1 MGRNLLRAEVFR
13 RWTVDQWYE
22 PFAAI
27 REFADQDLL
36 GRSDNADEEHR
47 RLGDELPSGAGMT
60 AEEYKNARDQADR
73 ASVRVRALRALLQED
88 LERQLVSGDL
98 IARGFR
104 EPFTHGAPYLTI
116 SRNEWRII
124 KLEPP
129 SHATGGGVSYV
140 GLTIGRPGARRFLGS
155 GL

>member
-47 RLGDELPSGAGMT
+47 RLGDELPSEAGMT

-73 ASVRVRALRALLQED
+73 ASVRVIALRALLQED

-104 EPFTHGAPYLTI
+104 EPLPTVHPI
-116 SRNEWRII
+116 SPFPGMNGELSSWSRQ
-124 KLEPP
+124 
-129 SHATGGGVSYV
+129 ATQPEAV
-140 GLTIGRPGARRFLGS
+140 LAMLG
-155 GL
+155 